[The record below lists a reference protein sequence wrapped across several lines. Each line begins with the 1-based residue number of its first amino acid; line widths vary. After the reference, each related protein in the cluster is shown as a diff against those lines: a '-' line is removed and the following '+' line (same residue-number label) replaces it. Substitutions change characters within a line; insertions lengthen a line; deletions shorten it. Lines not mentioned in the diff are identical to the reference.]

1 VLHSDYTNHM
11 TREKEIFTFFKENDC
26 TSNTTMFDDNSQEN
40 VLGYDKIAISI
51 NHSISKV
58 LLVELL
64 NYNLL
69 PVS

>member
-1 VLHSDYTNHM
+1 M